1 VAKGSEVEVEVGD
14 RKLRLTNLEKTL
26 YPDADFTKAQVI
38 DYFVRIAP
46 VMLPHIEDRGITMR
60 RYPDGVD
67 ADSFFNK
74 RCPDWKPDWMQ
85 AVRGPGESSGPI
97 DYCQLSEVAA
107 LAWSANLAALEIH
120 APMARSQNIDAPTM
134 VVYDLDPGEGTT
146 IVECCQIALV
156 LRDLLTT
163 VGLEAWPK
171 TSGSKGMQL
180 YVPLNTPHEHEH
192 ASSFARATGQL
203 LERDLPDRVTTTMAK
218 AKRPGKIFID
228 WSQNS
233 RHKTTIAPYSLR
245 ARSQPTVSTPISWD
259 EVSDG
264 ANGDSLV
271 FTAADVLE
279 RVSEFGDLFAD
290 TLTLEQRLPT
300 GGG

>member
-1 VAKGSEVEVEVGD
+1 MAKGSEVEVEVGE

-67 ADSFFNK
+67 AESFFNK

-120 APMARSQNIDAPTM
+120 APMARSENIDEPTM

-156 LRDLLTT
+156 LRDLLNT

-218 AKRPGKIFID
+218 AKRTGKIFID

-264 ANGDSLV
+264 ADGDSLV
-271 FTAADVLE
+271 FTAADVLD
-279 RVSEFGDLFAD
+279 RVSTFGDLFAD

>member
-1 VAKGSEVEVEVGD
+1 MAKGSEIEVEVGE
-14 RKLRLTNLEKTL
+14 RKLRLTNLEKVL
-26 YPDADFTKAQVI
+26 YPDTGFTKAQVI

-46 VMLPHIEDRGITMR
+46 VMLAHIGDRGITMR

-74 RCPDWKPDWMQ
+74 RCPDWKPEWMQ

-120 APMARSQNIDAPTM
+120 APMARSTNIDEPTM

-146 IVECCQIALV
+146 ITECCQIALI
-156 LRDLLTT
+156 LQDLLAT
-163 VGLEAWPK
+163 VDLQAWAK

-203 LERDLPDRVTTTMAK
+203 LERDIPDRVTTTMAK

-259 EVSDG
+259 EVAAGADG
-264 ANGDSLV
+264 EPLV
-271 FTAADVLE
+271 FTAPDVLE
-279 RVSEFGDLFAD
+279 RIQELGDLFAD
-290 TLTLEQRLPT
+290 TITVEQRLPT

>member
-1 VAKGSEVEVEVGD
+1 MAKGSEIEVEVGE
-14 RKLRLTNLEKTL
+14 RKLRLTNLEKVL
-26 YPDADFTKAQVI
+26 YPDEGFTKAQVI

-85 AVRGPGESSGPI
+85 AVRGPGESSGAI
-97 DYCQLSEVAA
+97 EYCQLSEVAA

-120 APMARSQNIDAPTM
+120 SPMARARDIEAPTM
-134 VVYDLDPGEGTT
+134 VVYDLDPGEGTSIT
-146 IVECCQIALV
+146 ECCGIALV
-156 LRDLLTT
+156 LRDLLAT
-163 VGLEAWPK
+163 VDLQAWAK

-180 YVPLNTPHEHEH
+180 YVPLNTPHEHGH

-203 LERDLPDRVTTTMAK
+203 LERDLPDQVTTTMAK
-218 AKRPGKIFID
+218 AKRTGKIFID

-245 ARSQPTVSTPISWD
+245 ARSRPTVSTPISWD
-259 EVSDG
+259 EVAAG
-264 ANGDSLV
+264 AEGAPLV
-271 FTAADVLE
+271 FTAADVLA
-279 RVSEFGDLFAD
+279 RVDDVGDLFVD
-290 TLTLEQRLPT
+290 TITLEQRLPT
-300 GGG
+300 GAG